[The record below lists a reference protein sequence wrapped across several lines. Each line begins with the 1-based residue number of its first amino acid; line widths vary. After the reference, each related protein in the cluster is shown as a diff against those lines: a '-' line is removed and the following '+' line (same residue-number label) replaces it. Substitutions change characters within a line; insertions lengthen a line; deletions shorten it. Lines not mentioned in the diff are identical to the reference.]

1 MSSATLPSSTGET
14 ESPRPADPPLS
25 RESHSSTPIVEELGS
40 GLFFVCQS
48 QAMREIRS
56 MVDLVA
62 QTNLPVLILGETGT
76 GKEVIVRLIHCLSLR
91 RNRPLFKVNCAALP
105 AELLES
111 ELFGYEAGA
120 FTGANKP
127 NSGKFDYTVNGITQS
142 KQILRQ
148 DFAAPPTVCH

>member
-1 MSSATLPSSTGET
+1 MSSVALSTSTGEAET
-14 ESPRPADPPLS
+14 SRTAEPPLS
-25 RESHSSTPIVEELGS
+25 LESRSSAPIVEELGN

-120 FTGANKP
+120 FTG
-127 NSGKFDYTVNGITQS
+127 
-142 KQILRQ
+142 
-148 DFAAPPTVCH
+148 